1 VPGPT
6 VRRAQREDVER
17 LAPLVLDYVVG
28 FYRQPRP
35 SDKDLQAVIEVGV
48 EGREGAS
55 FLAERDGRLLGFAT
69 LYFSWG
75 TLRAGRIAIMNDLY
89 VVEAA
94 RGTGVA
100 ADLFRAC
107 AEESARQGCVEMTW
121 ETAPDNVRAQRFYDR
136 MGGHRGE
143 WVTYSI
149 DTPPQNS

>member
-1 VPGPT
+1 ME
-6 VRRAQREDVER
+6 Q
-17 LAPLVLDYVVG
+17 LAPLVLEYIVG

-35 SDKDLQAVIEVGV
+35 SDDDLRALIEVGV
-48 EGREGAS
+48 DGRDGAS
-55 FLAERDGRLLGFAT
+55 FLAEEDGRLLGFAT
-69 LYFSWG
+69 LYFSWS

-100 ADLFRAC
+100 ADLFRTC
-107 AEESARQGCVEMTW
+107 AGESARRGCVEMTW

-136 MGGHRGE
+136 LGGHRGE

-149 DTPPQNS
+149 DTPREDR